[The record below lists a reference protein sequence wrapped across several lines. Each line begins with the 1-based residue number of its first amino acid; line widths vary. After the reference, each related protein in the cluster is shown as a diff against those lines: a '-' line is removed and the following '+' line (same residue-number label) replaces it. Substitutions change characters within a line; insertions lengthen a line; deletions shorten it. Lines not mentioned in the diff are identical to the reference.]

1 MGIPAVWT
9 MSEGA
14 VKKGSCGGV
23 GSFSIY
29 PGLLTLVPG
38 PAYLGREN
46 SMTSLPADRHA
57 KTGRV
62 MAVKSPDRPDLHE
75 EHPVGFFYE
84 GNFDGLPFSLGA
96 VGQTLNEHNNVV

>member
-1 MGIPAVWT
+1 
-9 MSEGA
+9 
-14 VKKGSCGGV
+14 
-23 GSFSIY
+23 
-29 PGLLTLVPG
+29 
-38 PAYLGREN
+38 
-46 SMTSLPADRHA
+46 
-57 KTGRV
+57 